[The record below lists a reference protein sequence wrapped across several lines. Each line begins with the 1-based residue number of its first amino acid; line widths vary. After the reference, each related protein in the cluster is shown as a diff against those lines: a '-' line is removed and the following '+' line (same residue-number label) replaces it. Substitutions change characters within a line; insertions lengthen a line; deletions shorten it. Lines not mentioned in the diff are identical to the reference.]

1 MGLSL
6 RRPPVEFIR
15 DIHSLPT
22 VSSVKRLIRGLR
34 ADSAF
39 IDHRYRMT
47 GIKQSIEDRIDRL
60 QTGGIID
67 MHFDLPMDLYEK
79 RQRRDVLETE
89 FFPEF
94 KAGNVSVVGA
104 AIYIEDRYL
113 PEAGLRVALDQIAR
127 LYAEAAASERFA
139 ICKNY
144 REIQAARETGKIA
157 FLITMEGIEPLG
169 TDLNQLRV
177 FYELGVRA
185 IGLTHARTNAAGPR
199 RSFRGERLAG

>member
-1 MGLSL
+1 
-6 RRPPVEFIR
+6 
-15 DIHSLPT
+15 
-22 VSSVKRLIRGLR
+22 
-34 ADSAF
+34 
-39 IDHRYRMT
+39 
-47 GIKQSIEDRIDRL
+47 
-60 QTGGIID
+60 

-89 FFPEF
+89 FSPEF
-94 KAGNVSVVGA
+94 EAGNVSVVGA

-127 LYAEAAASERFA
+127 LYAETAASERFA

-144 REIQAARETGKIA
+144 REVQAAREAGRRLSSRWK
-157 FLITMEGIEPLG
+157 ESSVG

-185 IGLTHARTNAAGPR
+185 IGLTTPEPMRR
-199 RSFRGERLAG
+199 IRSFRSEWLGG